1 MKGLENFGLEKLLR
15 AQSSVGCFVGALNIW
30 MLEYMNVG
38 YINVGYMNVGI
49 YECWLYE
56 CCIYACWLYECWDM
70 WVLDLWILE
79 YMNAEFCCDNGSLT
93 CKILEVVLRV
103 PYRLCCGLL
112 IISIKIL
119 WSWSARAEEL
129 TVINNRPAL
138 PKWNLC
144 FNGIIN
150 SGAEKLV
157 VFRKRPASLRIRSL
171 EVFPWGQHTEAVVQR
186 RPTLYLRWQLKLI
199 KCKSL
204 LSGLKVCDHGEPL
217 RFDTVGGQER
227 LWWWCSLS
235 CTRRPGI

>member
-1 MKGLENFGLEKLLR
+1 
-15 AQSSVGCFVGALNIW
+15 
-30 MLEYMNVG
+30 MLGYMNVD
-38 YINVGYMNVGI
+38 YMNVVYMHVGYMNVGI
-49 YECWLYE
+49 C
-56 CCIYACWLYECWDM
+56 ECWDM
-70 WVLDLWILE
+70 WVLDLWMLE

-138 PKWNLC
+138 PKWSLC

-157 VFRKRPASLRIRSL
+157 VFRKRPTSLRIRSL
-171 EVFPWGQHTEAVVQR
+171 EVFPWGQHTQAVVQR
-186 RPTLYLRWQLKLI
+186 RPTLYLRWQLNLV
-199 KCKSL
+199 KCKSF

-217 RFDTVGGQER
+217 RFGTVGGQKR

-235 CTRRPGI
+235 CIRRPRI